1 MRKQRRTIKLA
12 IKVLT
17 AAVGLTTLPILNIPL
32 YANPAGEAVVG
43 GSASFDRNGSTLNIT
58 TSDRAIINWQD
69 FSIGLGET
77 TRFLQPSS
85 TSAALNRV
93 VTGNPSS
100 LLGNLEANG
109 QIFLINPN
117 GILVGNGATINT
129 SSFIAST
136 LDVSNEEFMAGKD
149 MTFSGSSTAS
159 INNQGN
165 IQALNGDI
173 FLIANQVDNSGSL
186 TASKGLA
193 GIAAAEEVLIK
204 HTGDERV
211 FVKAPGLQTYGLTG
225 IQNAGAISAA
235 QVELKAASS
244 NPYSLAINNQGVIRA
259 TGTKEL
265 NGRVLLVGN
274 GGTIQNS
281 GDIHASLEDGTGGHI
296 AVAAGRN
303 ADRTATVIST
313 GTIDASGTKGGS
325 IEITGDQVGLTDQAV
340 VNASGTTAGGTIL
353 VGGGFQGNDSDV
365 QNAKATFVGKDVS
378 LRADAT
384 GTEGDGGEVIV
395 WADEVTRY
403 FGDIKANGAGSGKG
417 GFVEVSGKEHLIFDG
432 TINAGFNGS
441 ILLDPRDLFIGDT
454 GPDDSLVLA
463 TGVVFNSPDTSTD
476 IFISDEAIEALTGS
490 FVLAADRDLLIGQSL
505 ELANLGSGETAEFR
519 SGRHLTVSSG
529 VTLSSDGGNF
539 SFFASDGG
547 QNSGAAILTIDGSI
561 VTLNGVKS
569 KDIRINNK
577 GGSGGTFVS
586 GDITASGQVHFNSTG
601 ADTQVTGA
609 INAPTMFI
617 GMLSGTATFSG
628 HFTGAND
635 IVTLNLDRAHNIT
648 FNDINGVQLRN
659 QFGGAS
665 ILTGNVVINAGGN
678 VTDTQKI
685 TTAAG
690 SSFTVNAAGFA
701 ITLDNNHAMNGTISL
716 NGANVQFSN
725 AGTGATS
732 TVFGASTITG
742 NLTLD
747 GVNISQTGALNVTG
761 ETTITASTGDLILE
775 NTGNSFGN
783 LELSGANISLVEAG
797 NLNLDNATATGTLK
811 LQSVSGDV
819 ILNTGAVLTA
829 GGDVTLAAGANFVN
843 NSSASPIT
851 STAGR
856 FMIYSTS
863 EAANT
868 LGGLTANHTEYS
880 TTYPAAPAAATGNV
894 FLFTSADPN
903 VVTPPP
909 VTPPPVT
916 PPPVTPPPVTPPP
929 VTPPPVTP
937 PDGGGSTT
945 PSVDPLATLLAS
957 INLAEVVDTAN
968 QLIDLNKTGQQLV
981 FNAPLASLDT
991 TLSFDVRLPLVIPRE
1006 PGAILSMSTIDVGG
1020 TNQQ

>member
-1 MRKQRRTIKLA
+1 MRKQRRTIKSA

-281 GDIHASLEDGTGGHI
+281 GEIYASLEDGTGGHI

-303 ADRTATVIST
+303 ADRTSTVIST

-353 VGGGFQGNDSDV
+353 VGGGFQGNNSDV

-417 GFVEVSGKEHLIFDG
+417 GFVEVSGKEHLLFDG
-432 TINAGFNGS
+432 KINAGLNGS
-441 ILLDPRDLFIGDT
+441 ILLDPRDIFI
-454 GPDDSLVLA
+454 DDVGLNDNLVIA
-463 TGVVFNSPDTSTD
+463 TGVAFDSPNTTD
-476 IFISDEAIEALTGS
+476 DISISDESIEALTGN
-490 FVLAADRDLLIGQSL
+490 FTIFANRNLLINQSL
-505 ELANLGSGETAEFR
+505 ELSNITDGETATFR
-519 SGRHLTVSSG
+519 SGGGLTVSTG
-529 VTLSSDGGNF
+529 VNLSTGGGGLTFN
-539 SFFASDGG
+539 ASDGG
-547 QNSGAAILTIDGSI
+547 LDSGTAALVIDGNI
-561 VTLNGVKS
+561 VELNGVKV
-569 KDIRINNK
+569 KDVRINNK

-586 GDITASGQVHFNSTG
+586 GNILASGQVFFQSSG
-601 ADTQVTGA
+601 GDTQVTGA
-609 INAPTMFI
+609 IIAPTMFI
-617 GMLSGTATFSG
+617 SLVSGTSPNFITFNG
-628 HFTGAND
+628 QFTGAND
-635 IVTLNLDRAHNIT
+635 INTLNLDRGNNVT
-648 FNDINGVQLRN
+648 FNDIDGVLIRN

-665 ILTGNVVINAGGN
+665 VLTGDVVISAGGD
-678 VTDTQKI
+678 VTDNQRITQVS
-685 TTAAG
+685 G
-690 SSFTVNAAGFA
+690 SFTVNTTGN
-701 ITLDNNHAMNGTISL
+701 ITLDNGHAISGPISL
-716 NGANVQFSN
+716 NGNNVIFANTSAN
-725 AGTGATS
+725 ATT
-732 TVFGASTITG
+732 TILGASTITG

-761 ETTITASTGDLILE
+761 DTAITASSGNLILE
-775 NTGNSFGN
+775 NVGNTFGN
-783 LELSGANISLVEAG
+783 LTLSGANVSVVETG
-797 NLNLDNATATGTLK
+797 NLNSGNATATGTLK

-916 PPPVTPPPVTPPP
+916 PPPVTPP
-929 VTPPPVTP
+929 
-937 PDGGGSTT
+937 DGGGGTT
-945 PSVDPLATLLAS
+945 PSVDPLAALLAS
-957 INLAEVVDTAN
+957 IDLAEVVDTAN

-991 TLSFDVRLPLVIPRE
+991 TLSFDVRLPLVIPSE